1 MSVNRLVNLQGDL
14 MSIAQQYNRTV
25 ACTAS
30 YYEAHKN
37 DPKSTSPFPDGCFIY
52 IKDDTEEVEERLVN
66 LIYPVGSI
74 YQNALVQT
82 DPNVLFGVG
91 TWTRITEK
99 FLYSVSATDTL
110 GITGGSATVTLTENN
125 LPASVSFT
133 LPSVPLTTAAA
144 STAHTHSTPA
154 TNAVTGT
161 VTGTGGSA
169 WVHNHSLLARADA
182 GSVTGTLTTSALT
195 GTPSGGTSNG
205 TGTSSANL
213 QHTHDFTVP
222 AMTTGGMSQ
231 NETHSHTGSTT
242 ATSVNITDLGSGT
255 AFNIIPPYVAV
266 ATWYR
271 SL

>member
-1 MSVNRLVNLQGDL
+1 MSVSRLQNLQGDL

-25 ACTAS
+25 ACTAA

-52 IKDDTEEVEERLVN
+52 IKDDTEEVAERLIN
-66 LIYPVGSI
+66 LIFPVGSV

-82 DPNVLFGVG
+82 DPSTLFGAG
-91 TWTRITEK
+91 TWERITDR

-110 GITGGSATVTLTENN
+110 GVTGGSSTVTLTEGN

-133 LPSVPLTTAAA
+133 LPSVPLTTATA

-154 TNAVTGT
+154 TNAVTGR
-161 VTGTGGSA
+161 VTGASSE
-169 WVHNHSLLARADA
+169 WVHSHSLLARADA
-182 GSVTGTLTTSALT
+182 GSVMGTLTTSALT
-195 GTPSGGTSNG
+195 GTPTGATSNG

-222 AMTTGGMSQ
+222 AMTTSGMSQ
-231 NETHSHTGSTT
+231 NENHSHTGSTT
-242 ATSVNITDLGSGT
+242 ATSVNITDLGSGA

-266 ATWYR
+266 ATWFR
-271 SL
+271 AQ

>member
-1 MSVNRLVNLQGDL
+1 MSVSRLQNLQGDL

-25 ACTAS
+25 ACTAA

-52 IKDDTEEVEERLVN
+52 IKDDTEEVAERLIN
-66 LIYPVGSI
+66 LIFPVGSV

-82 DPNVLFGVG
+82 DPSTLFGAG
-91 TWTRITEK
+91 TWERITDR

-110 GITGGSATVTLTENN
+110 GVTGGSATVTLTEGN

-133 LPSVPLTTAAA
+133 LPSVPLTTATA

-154 TNAVTGT
+154 TNAVTDT
-161 VTGTGGSA
+161 VRGSGGSP
-169 WVHNHSLLARADA
+169 WYHEHSLNHYQDSTSYTGFLSKIAFTGV
-182 GSVTGTLTTSALT
+182 GSQQTGQSSYTQTT
-195 GTPSGGTSNG
+195 NI
-205 TGTSSANL
+205 
-213 QHTHDFTVP
+213 QHTHNFTVP
-222 AMTTGGMSQ
+222 AMTTGGMNQ

-242 ATSVNITDLGSGT
+242 ATSVNITDLGSGA

-266 ATWYR
+266 ATWFR
-271 SL
+271 AQ

>member
-1 MSVNRLVNLQGDL
+1 MSVSRLQNLQGDL

-25 ACTAS
+25 ACTAA

-37 DPKSTSPFPDGCFIY
+37 DPKATSPFPDGCFIY
-52 IKDDTEEVEERLVN
+52 IKDDTEEIAEKLIN
-66 LIYPVGSI
+66 LIYPVGSV

-91 TWTRITEK
+91 TWERITGR
-99 FLYSVSATDTL
+99 FLYGVSATDTL
-110 GITGGSATVTLTENN
+110 GVTGGSATVTLTEDN

-133 LPSVPLTTAAA
+133 LPSVPLTTNTA
-144 STAHTHSTPA
+144 STAHTHTTPA

-161 VTGTGGSA
+161 VTGASST
-169 WVHNHSLLARADA
+169 WVHSHSLNARADA
-182 GSVTGTLTTSALT
+182 GSIMGTLTTSALT
-195 GTPSGGTSNG
+195 GIPSGSFSNG
-205 TGTSSANL
+205 TGTSTANL

-222 AMTTGGMSQ
+222 AMTTGGMNQ

-242 ATSVNITDLGSGT
+242 ATSVNITDLGSEA

-271 SL
+271 AS

>member
-25 ACTAS
+25 ACTAA

-52 IKDDTEEVEERLVN
+52 IKDDTEDVAERLVN
-66 LIYPVGSI
+66 LIYPVGSV

-82 DPNVLFGVG
+82 DPNVLFGAG
-91 TWTRITEK
+91 TWERITGR
-99 FLYSVSATDTL
+99 FLYGVSATDTL
-110 GITGGSATVTLTENN
+110 GVTGGSATVTLTESN

-133 LPSVPLTTAAA
+133 LPSVPLTTNTA

-154 TNAVTGT
+154 TNAVTDR
-161 VTGTGGSA
+161 VTGSGTTWTHAHQLMVKGDVGSI
-169 WVHNHSLLARADA
+169 
-182 GSVTGTLTTSALT
+182 TGTLTSSALT
-195 GTPSGGTSNG
+195 GNPSQSFGNASTVTS
-205 TGTSSANL
+205 TDC
-213 QHTHDFTVP
+213 QHTHGFTVP

-242 ATSVNITDLGSGT
+242 ATQVSITDLGSGT

-266 ATWYR
+266 ATWVR
-271 SL
+271 AS